1 MERLEASGAVG
12 LTHRI
17 QGEQL
22 RLLNRDAPATLIAN
36 FAMALGAALALWTE
50 VGPARAGLWVWLV
63 IALSAARMA
72 TWVVYSRNSTHSRS
86 EARRW
91 MFFFVTGAGL
101 SGSAWTAIVVMLFPT
116 GLVPQLFLGAA
127 LAAITAATLSSLAHH
142 RVAFGVFAVPTLA
155 PYAAA
160 MAVAGGATRVLVAA
174 AIMTYLTCLML
185 IARNKERSV
194 VGTLSLQL
202 QNVDLV
208 ASLTEARDTAVSAMR
223 QAENANLAMAE
234 MITELDR
241 SRREAEE
248 ANRSKSRFLA
258 VMSHEL
264 RTPLNAIIG
273 FSDIMTTQVL
283 GPVGNPRYLEY
294 AADIR
299 TSGLHLLALI
309 NNVLD
314 LSKVEAGKFE
324 LFEEEVQ
331 IAAVVATA
339 VKLVS
344 RQASEHGILMEVAV
358 DPEIIIRADERA
370 MKQIAIN
377 LLSNAVKFCRDGG
390 RVRVAADST
399 EEGGLKLSVSDT
411 GIGIAAKNVER
422 ALTPFSQIDEPVT
435 RKSHRQRSRTGAGE
449 IADGAAWRTLG
460 HRQRRRQ
467 RHDRAV
473 PVSAVPGRGPQGRLS
488 PSAQN
493 PAARGLNRLSDD
505 FATT

>member
-1 MERLEASGAVG
+1 
-12 LTHRI
+12 
-17 QGEQL
+17 
-22 RLLNRDAPATLIAN
+22 
-36 FAMALGAALALWTE
+36 
-50 VGPARAGLWVWLV
+50 
-63 IALSAARMA
+63 
-72 TWVVYSRNSTHSRS
+72 
-86 EARRW
+86 
-91 MFFFVTGAGL
+91 
-101 SGSAWTAIVVMLFPT
+101 
-116 GLVPQLFLGAA
+116 
-127 LAAITAATLSSLAHH
+127 
-142 RVAFGVFAVPTLA
+142 
-155 PYAAA
+155 

-324 LFEEEVQ
+324 LFEEDVQ
-331 IAAVVATA
+331 ISAVVATA

-370 MKQIAIN
+370 LKQIAIN

-390 RVRVAADST
+390 RVRVVAGST
-399 EEGGLKLSVSDT
+399 EEGGVKLSVSDT
-411 GIGIAAKNVER
+411 GIGIAAKNIER

-435 RKSHRQRSRTGAGE
+435 RKSAGS
-449 IADGAAWRTLG
+449 GLG
-460 HRQRRRQ
+460 LALVKSLTELH
-467 RHDRAV
+467 
-473 PVSAVPGRGPQGRLS
+473 GGRLIIDS
-488 PSAQN
+488 VVGSGTTVRCLFPPSRVAGRR
-493 PAARGLNRLSDD
+493 AA
-505 FATT
+505 